1 MDTESAAKAEW
12 NRARVELPDADPN
25 PRPELPKSRL
35 GEMLARQQLTDG
47 EYHLA
52 EIFRANPCGPKV
64 LNGYYFVVKGIVLED
79 RSAEDLADPRV
90 ARSKGIAEVMRKLR
104 LGLRL
109 MVDYYLPEAD
119 DESEKHEGYGT
130 PKRRTL
136 MAQQLW
142 VANMRRAS
150 AIKQAWRSMPNA
162 RRKMM
167 SNDTGAND
175 MPKVKV
181 LPTIK

>member
-12 NRARVELPDADPN
+12 NRARAKLPDADPHS
-25 PRPELPKSRL
+25 RPELPKSRL
-35 GEMLARQQLTDG
+35 SEMLARQQLTDS
-47 EYHLA
+47 EYDLA
-52 EIFRANPCGPKV
+52 LMLKTNPCGLKV
-64 LNGYYFVVKGIVLED
+64 LDGYYFVVKGVVLDD

-90 ARSKGIAEVMRKLR
+90 ARSRGIAEVMRKLR

-109 MVDYYLPEAD
+109 MVDHYLPEAD

-130 PKRRTL
+130 PKRRTS

-142 VANMRRAS
+142 LANMRRAS
-150 AIKQAWRSMPNA
+150 SIKEAWRSMPKA

-167 SNDTGAND
+167 FADEGAND

-181 LPTIK
+181 RPTIK